1 MKKNLNIALIPGDGI
16 GMEVMPEG
24 YRLVF
29 IMYVIEGYRHNEI
42 ATYLDI
48 SINTSKSQLSKA
60 KAFIRKKINSVKYE

>member
-1 MKKNLNIALIPGDGI
+1 MDCVEKIYEI
-16 GMEVMPEG
+16 MEVMPEG